1 MKKLKNKIF
10 FTIFILLSLFLITI
24 LVIYNYQRYIDS
36 YKKVKSS
43 LVQFNENGMNKKNKV
58 NENIEPPEK
67 PDSSNDSRIMVM
79 DSIIYT
85 VELDSSNNILRIIN
99 HSPKMDNI
107 EKISLLVEKIMTNN
121 KKRYIGNLYITRYSY
136 QYENGKYIT
145 IVDNQSTNKQLTTL
159 LYVSI
164 LLYVISQIIIYM
176 VSRLITNW
184 ITKPVE
190 ATFEKQKQFVADA
203 SHELKTPLA
212 VIMASADALETDNE
226 KKWIHNIQNE
236 SERMNKLILNL
247 LDLAKLENVKKEQYE
262 NNNISKIIEKV
273 VLTFESIIYENKID
287 LKYNIE
293 ENIYLKSNGEEIKEV
308 VSILLDNAIKH
319 CTKDKKIVI
328 ELLKVKDNIVL
339 KVINSG
345 EPIPAG
351 EEDKIFERFYRVD
364 SSRNRNDNRYGLGLA
379 IAKQIVENHNGSIS
393 AKSCDGYTTFCV
405 KIKKV

>member
-107 EKISLLVEKIMTNN
+107 EKISLLAEKIMTNN

-145 IVDNQSTNKQLTTL
+145 IVDNPSTNKQLTTL

-164 LLYVISQIIIYM
+164 LLYVFI
-176 VSRLITNW
+176 
-184 ITKPVE
+184 
-190 ATFEKQKQFVADA
+190 
-203 SHELKTPLA
+203 
-212 VIMASADALETDNE
+212 
-226 KKWIHNIQNE
+226 
-236 SERMNKLILNL
+236 
-247 LDLAKLENVKKEQYE
+247 
-262 NNNISKIIEKV
+262 
-273 VLTFESIIYENKID
+273 
-287 LKYNIE
+287 
-293 ENIYLKSNGEEIKEV
+293 
-308 VSILLDNAIKH
+308 
-319 CTKDKKIVI
+319 
-328 ELLKVKDNIVL
+328 
-339 KVINSG
+339 
-345 EPIPAG
+345 
-351 EEDKIFERFYRVD
+351 
-364 SSRNRNDNRYGLGLA
+364 
-379 IAKQIVENHNGSIS
+379 
-393 AKSCDGYTTFCV
+393 
-405 KIKKV
+405 